1 MRTEEWENIAKCAN
15 QRVLQKSF
23 NFDCEDNSIVGDLE
37 TREMAKMQAYR
48 CELVLGVS
56 LLYLS
61 AMLSSL
67 NDDTDLRAELKNYEK
82 MFLSGRARS

>member
-1 MRTEEWENIAKCAN
+1 MRAEEWENIAKCAN
-15 QRVLQKSF
+15 RRVLEKSF

-56 LLYLS
+56 LLYIGVL
-61 AMLSSL
+61 LSSF
-67 NDDTDLRAELKNYEK
+67 NDETDLRAELKNYKK